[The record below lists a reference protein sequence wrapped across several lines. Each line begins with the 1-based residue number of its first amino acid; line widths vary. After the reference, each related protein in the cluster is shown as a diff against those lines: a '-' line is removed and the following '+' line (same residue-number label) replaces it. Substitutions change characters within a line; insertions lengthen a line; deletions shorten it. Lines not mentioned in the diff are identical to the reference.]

1 MRFSTAIVPAFPDE
15 KAHREDAAHAEVMT
29 ADGYPERS

>member
-1 MRFSTAIVPAFPDE
+1 MTKVGPELPDE

-29 ADGYPERS
+29 ADGYPEHS